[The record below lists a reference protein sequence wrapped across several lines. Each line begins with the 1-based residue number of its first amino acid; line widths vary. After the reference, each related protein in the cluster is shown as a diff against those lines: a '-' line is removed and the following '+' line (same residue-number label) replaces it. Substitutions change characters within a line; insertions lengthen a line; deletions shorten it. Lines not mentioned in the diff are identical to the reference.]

1 MVATVERQPNNLIR
15 SNMGWTKAAAWSA
28 LVTLLLFAA
37 LNWHG
42 CWLFRNEQQN
52 LVIFFYPFAWL
63 VLLFAVRTRWR
74 LVLVLVTIP
83 VLVLYANGRWGLM
96 EMNSG
101 AESAAFQALHQMQS
115 SLSAYRA
122 EHHQQEYPD
131 TLPSMKLSPY
141 AQKYYRFEYIPRR
154 SASGEIIGYII
165 QATPARRD
173 CEFHRS
179 FTITDEGR
187 VFWTLEPRA
196 ATLSDTY
203 YKE

>member
-1 MVATVERQPNNLIR
+1 MPATVERQSNILVR
-15 SNMGWTKAAAWSA
+15 SQMGWMKVIAWAALTTS
-28 LVTLLLFAA
+28 LLFAI

-42 CWLFRNEQQN
+42 CWLFRNEPQN
-52 LVIFFYPFAWL
+52 LAVFFYPFAWL
-63 VLLFAVRTRWR
+63 VLFFAVRTRWR
-74 LVLVLVTIP
+74 LVLFLVTIP
-83 VLVLYANGRWGLM
+83 ALVVYANGRWGLV

-115 SLSAYRA
+115 SISGSRA

-131 TLPSMKLSPY
+131 ALSSINLSPY

-154 SASGEIIGYII
+154 LASGEIVGYII

-196 ATLSDTY
+196 ATLSDMRY
-203 YKE
+203 E